1 MAIIKGYDIEVPE
14 ARRKLVLELQEDI
27 RADKK
32 HYREAFKQMQD
43 DMELAWTGAVKAW
56 PKKAYKVNITQR
68 FVRQKVASLY
78 AKNPRALAKRR
89 QRMNFKVWDGQMQSL
104 QLALQGVPDPMTA
117 MAIIADAQQAKA
129 QMELY
134 DKLGKTMEICF
145 HYYINEQIPT
155 FKAQMK
161 RCVRCAIQTAVG
173 YVKLGFQRETD
184 LSPDNKA
191 KLADSQ
197 QRLAHI
203 ERLMD
208 DLGPDGDKTQYDAEA
223 EELRLA
229 VQTLYAEPQVI
240 IREGLVFDFP
250 RPLSIIPDRKCQSLD
265 GWIGADWVTEE
276 VFMTPD
282 EIKEFYKIDL
292 GHYGEGAGTT
302 PGDSYTA
309 YSTEGLEY
317 RQNPRNDLTGKR
329 YDLVCVW
336 MMYHKPT
343 ALKFE
348 LADGYKDFL
357 KEPEAPEIRVE
368 RFYPIYALCFNE
380 LEHPTKLFPPSD
392 VNNMTPQQMELNR
405 QKEALREHRKANKP
419 GYVTPKGALSEA
431 DKNALGSHD
440 QSGVVELDGMVP
452 GQKITDLIQALPKVG
467 VDPNLY
473 ESQGI
478 MDDVYKTVGLA
489 EPSFGGSSGDTATAV
504 ATAEQARTA
513 ALEAEADQLN
523 DFLTLLARDAGVVM
537 LQELDPMTVQEIAGP
552 GAVWPELNREQIA
565 QELYLEIVAGS
576 NGRPNKLQRQQALQQ
591 LVPFL
596 IQIPGI
602 SPQWLGQ
609 KLIEAIDDS
618 IDMTEAFVANIP
630 SIQMLNNAP
639 APQPAAPGAEE
650 PGAQGPE
657 GANNAEKPDTQQQR
671 TGLPLPPGQGGVG
684 RPPLV
689 SLPTA
694 RPAA

>member
-1 MAIIKGYDIEVPE
+1 MIIKGYDIEVPE
-14 ARRKLVLELQEDI
+14 ARAKLVAELQEDI

-32 HYREAFKQMQD
+32 HFKEAFKQMLD
-43 DMELAWTGAVKAW
+43 DMEIAWNGA
-56 PKKAYKVNITQR
+56 PKSWAKSKYKVNITQR

-89 QRMNFKVWDGQMQSL
+89 PRLNYRVWDGQMQSL
-104 QLALQGVPDPMTA
+104 QLAMQGIPDPMTA
-117 MAIIADAQQAKA
+117 MAIMADVQNAKA
-129 QMELY
+129 QNELY
-134 DKLGKTMEICF
+134 DKLGKSLEVCF

-161 RCVRCAIQTAVG
+161 RCVRSAIQTAVG

-191 KLADSQ
+191 KIADSQ

-208 DLGPDGDKTQYDAEA
+208 DLGPEGDKTQYDAQA

-229 VQTLYAEPQVI
+229 VMQLQKQQNVI

-250 RPLSIIPDRKCQSLD
+250 RPCSIIPDRKCTSLD
-265 GWIGADWVTEE
+265 GWISADWLTEE
-276 VFMTPD
+276 IFMTPD
-282 EIKEFYKIDL
+282 EVKEFYHLDL
-292 GHYGEGAGTT
+292 GRTGTAT
-302 PGDSYTA
+302 TKPGTSYTA

-317 RQNPRNDLTGKR
+317 RQNPRVDFSGKHT
-329 YDLVCVW
+329 DLVCVW

-343 ALKFE
+343 GLKFE
-348 LADGYKDFL
+348 LADGFKDFL
-357 KEPEAPEIRVE
+357 KEPDGPEIQVE
-368 RFYPIYALCFNE
+368 RFFPIYALCFNE
-380 LEHPTKLFPPSD
+380 LEHPTKLYPPSD
-392 VNNMTPQQMELNR
+392 VCNMTPQQMELNR
-405 QKEALREHRKANKP
+405 QKEALREHRKAGRP
-419 GYVTPKGALSEA
+419 GYVTPKGALSEN
-431 DKNALGSHD
+431 DKAALSTHD
-440 QSGVVELDGMVP
+440 QSGVVELDGMMP

-489 EPSFGGSSGDTATAV
+489 EPSFGGTSGDTATAV

-523 DFLTLLARDAGVVM
+523 DFLTVLARDAGVVM
-537 LQELDPMTVQEIAGP
+537 LTELDPMTVQEIAGP
-552 GAVWPELNREQIA
+552 GSVWPEMNREQIA
-565 QELYLEIVAGS
+565 SELYLEIVAGS

-602 SPQWLGQ
+602 NPQWLGQ

-618 IDMTEAFVANIP
+618 IDLSEAFIANIP

-639 APQPAAPGAEE
+639 QPQPGAPGSED
-650 PGAQGPE
+650 PNAQGGE
-657 GANNAEKPDTQQQR
+657 GGNNAEKADQQPQGPR
-671 TGLPLPPGQGGVG
+671 PAPGQGGVG

-689 SLPTA
+689 PLPS
-694 RPAA
+694 PVAA

>member
-1 MAIIKGYDIEVPE
+1 MATIKGYDIEVTE
-14 ARRKLVLELQEDI
+14 SRAALVKELQEDI

-32 HYREAFKQMQD
+32 HYRDAFRQMQD
-43 DMELAWTGAVKAW
+43 DMELAWTGATRSW
-56 PKKAYKVNITQR
+56 PKKSYKVNITQR

-89 QRMNFKVWDGQMQSL
+89 PRMNYKIWDGQMQSL
-104 QLALQGVPDPMTA
+104 QMAMQGIPDPTQA
-117 MAIIADAQQAKA
+117 MAIIMDAQQGKM

-134 DKLGKTMEICF
+134 DKLGKTLEICF
-145 HYYINEQIPT
+145 HYYINEQIPS

-161 RCVRCAIQTAVG
+161 RCVRSAIQTAVG

-191 KLADSQ
+191 KIADSQ

-203 ERLMD
+203 ERLIA
-208 DLGPDGDKTQYDAEA
+208 DLGPDGDKTQLDAEA

-229 VQTLYAEPQVI
+229 VMQLQAEPNVI

-250 RPLSIIPDRKCQSLD
+250 KPTSVVPDRKCVSLD
-265 GWIGADWVTEE
+265 GWIGADWLTEE
-276 VFMTPD
+276 LFMTPD
-282 EIKEFYKIDL
+282 EIKEFYQIDL
-292 GHYGEGAGTT
+292 GQHGSGAGML
-302 PGDSYTA
+302 PGSSYTA
-309 YSTEGLEY
+309 YTTEGLEY
-317 RQNPRNDLTGKR
+317 RQNPRPDISGKHI
-329 YDLVCVW
+329 DLVCVW

-343 ALKFE
+343 GLKFE

-357 KEPEAPEIRVE
+357 KEPEIPEIAIE
-368 RFYPIYALCFNE
+368 RFFPIYALCLNE

-392 VNNMTPQQMELNR
+392 VCNMTPQQMELNR

-419 GYVTPKGALSEA
+419 GYVTPKGALSDN
-431 DKNALGSHD
+431 DKAALGAHE
-440 QSGVVELDGMVP
+440 QSGVVELDGMMP
-452 GQKITDLIQALPKVG
+452 GQKVTDLIQPLPKIG

-478 MDDVYKTVGLA
+478 MDDVYKVVGMA
-489 EPSFGGSSGDTATAV
+489 EPSFGGTSGDTATAV

-537 LQELDPMTVQEIAGP
+537 LSELDPMTVTEIAGP
-552 GAVWPELNREQIA
+552 GAVWPQMNRQQIA

-639 APQPAAPGAEE
+639 QPQPAEPGAEE
-650 PGAQGPE
+650 PAAQGAE
-657 GANNAEKPDTQQQR
+657 GRNNAEGADRQPQ
-671 TGLPLPPGQGGVG
+671 GPMPPPGQGGVG

-689 SLPTA
+689 PLPSP
-694 RPAA
+694 RAA